1 MQHTPSPKRRGP
13 GRETLEL
20 ILRGAGTVL
29 DQQGFDGL
37 STTTVAR
44 ACGVSTATVYRHFPD
59 KYAILKA
66 LFVHLQTAR
75 MEVLRPYYEAISEGP
90 DWRTPLAEATRKMWH
105 LRRAEPGAQT
115 SRRAL
120 QTSPEL
126 WLWDQRQ
133 NQEIADLLAHG
144 LRRRQPALTAA
155 KAAQLALLCVHTSV
169 SLLDLAGT
177 LGPRSGRA
185 VISEIIAM
193 REGYLAPYLD
203 SAP

>member
-1 MQHTPSPKRRGP
+1 
-13 GRETLEL
+13 LDL
-20 ILRGAGTVL
+20 ILRGAGAVL
-29 DQQGFDGL
+29 DQQGFEGL

-75 MEVLRPYYEAISEGP
+75 MEVLRPYYEAIAEGP

-133 NQEIADLLAHG
+133 NQEIADMLARS
-144 LRRRQPALTAA
+144 LRRRQPALTAP
-155 KAAQLALLCVHTSV
+155 KAAKLALVCVHTSV

-177 LGPRSGRA
+177 LGPRQGRA
-185 VISEIIAM
+185 VVDEIIEM
-193 REGYLAPYLD
+193 RAAYLAPHLD
-203 SAP
+203 ITS